1 MSAYRREFDKTKWMS
16 FLTKDGKLLEKYNK
30 IWKNVSNIIEK
41 EFDSKSVYNEKYLK
55 TEIKSYNRKISTIF
69 RNNKIP
75 KELPECIFLSVTLI
89 DSTYRKDKDYY
100 PQVFL
105 EEFLLMILTEK
116 ILMNKI
122 LIKKIKYR
130 SFF

>member
-41 EFDSKSVYNEKYLK
+41 EFDGKSVYNEKYLK

-69 RNNKIP
+69 HNNKIP
-75 KELPECIFLSVTLI
+75 KEFSECIFLSVPLI